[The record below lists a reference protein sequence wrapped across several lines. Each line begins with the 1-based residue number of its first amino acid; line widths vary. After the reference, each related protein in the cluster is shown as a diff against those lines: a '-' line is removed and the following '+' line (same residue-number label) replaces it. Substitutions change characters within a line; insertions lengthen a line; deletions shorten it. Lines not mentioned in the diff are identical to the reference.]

1 MVDLWIIGILCAVIF
16 VITLIQARN
25 KPLKQKNTPTPPP
38 VRTSTK
44 KSAPPQNRR
53 GFTFVNV
60 DDFFEQH
67 TISIPENIR
76 DKMDDAIFRGEE
88 YMEIPDYILR
98 KIEETTAKRKTEYKR
113 LNECCARN
121 NNGIA
126 LEKAGHVE
134 AAIAEYEE
142 NIKGGYRALHS
153 YNRLMILYRK
163 RKDYDNE
170 IRVIDNSIEV
180 FSGDDRFNRE
190 IDKWLERRIKAEQLK
205 KKQTK
210 TEL

>member
-1 MVDLWIIGILCAVIF
+1 MALLWIIGLVCAIVFIGSF
-16 VITLIQARN
+16 IQAWN
-25 KPLKQKNTPTPPP
+25 KQKQPQGAPLDRGKQRNSLTGG
-38 VRTSTK
+38 RDSTI
-44 KSAPPQNRR
+44 
-53 GFTFVNV
+53 VHI
-60 DDFFEQH
+60 DEFFEYH
-67 TISIPENIR
+67 TISIPANIQ
-76 DKMDDAIFRGEE
+76 DKMDDAIMRGEE
-88 YMEIPDYILR
+88 YIEIPDYILR
-98 KIEETTAKRKTEYKR
+98 EIEETTAKRKTEYRR

-126 LEKAGHVE
+126 LEKAGHID

-170 IRVIDNSIEV
+170 IRVIDYSIEV
-180 FSGDDRFNRE
+180 FSGDDRFNGE

>member
-1 MVDLWIIGILCAVIF
+1 MALLWIIGLVCAIVFIGSF
-16 VITLIQARN
+16 IQAWN
-25 KPLKQKNTPTPPP
+25 KPKQGKTAPTLHNENKMPSGG
-38 VRTSTK
+38 RNSTVVHIDEFY
-44 KSAPPQNRR
+44 QY
-53 GFTFVNV
+53 
-60 DDFFEQH
+60 H

-88 YMEIPDYILR
+88 YIEIPDYILR
-98 KIEETTAKRKTEYKR
+98 EIEETTAKRKTEYRR

-126 LEKAGHVE
+126 FEKAGHID

-170 IRVIDNSIEV
+170 IRVIDYSIEV
-180 FSGDDRFNRE
+180 FSGDDRFNGE

>member
-1 MVDLWIIGILCAVIF
+1 MAALWIIGILCLVIF
-16 VITLIQARN
+16 VGAFIQGWN
-25 KPLKQKNTPTPPP
+25 KPANQKNTIAPTSSHAPK
-38 VRTSTK
+38 RTS
-44 KSAPPQNRR
+44 ALQQNKP
-53 GFTFVNV
+53 GCTTVNI
-60 DDFFEQH
+60 DDFFEKH
-67 TISIPENIR
+67 SCSIPEELWWKMSEA
-76 DKMDDAIFRGEE
+76 DKYYSIDNKMLAQIEAKTNA
-88 YMEIPDYILR
+88 R
-98 KIEETTAKRKTEYKR
+98 KIEERR
-113 LNECCARN
+113 LQICCEMN

-126 LEKAGHVE
+126 FEKAGQID
-134 AAIAEYEE
+134 AAIEVYEE

-170 IRVIDNSIEV
+170 IRVIDYSIEV
-180 FSGDDRFNRE
+180 FSGDDRFNGE